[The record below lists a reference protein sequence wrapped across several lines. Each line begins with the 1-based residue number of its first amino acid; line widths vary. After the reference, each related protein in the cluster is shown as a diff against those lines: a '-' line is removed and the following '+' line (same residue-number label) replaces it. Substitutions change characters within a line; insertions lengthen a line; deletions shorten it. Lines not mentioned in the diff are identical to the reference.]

1 MKVSVI
7 GLGIIGAIW
16 SRHYEAAGLLAAAW
30 NRSPKPETP
39 RWQADLVAAAR
50 AGEVL
55 HIVVGDPPAV
65 AGVLD
70 MLSPA
75 LGPGKIVVQ
84 SSTIDPASSDRFR
97 RTVEARGARYVEAPF
112 TGSKPAAE
120 ARKTV
125 FYLGGEDSAVAAV
138 EPVLAHLSEFR
149 FRIGSNAQ
157 ASALKL
163 AMNLQI
169 AGLME
174 ALCEGL
180 TFARRSG
187 ISDDKFFEV
196 IGCNVAN
203 SGLVKLKEPKVRA
216 GDFAPQFSVKHMCKD
231 LRLAVETAGEGALPQ
246 TTLVRDRLR
255 EAERRGWADEDFSA
269 ILKLLG

>member
-1 MKVSVI
+1 MKVSVF

-16 SRHYEAAGLLAAAW
+16 ARHYEAAGLLAAAW
-30 NRSPKPETP
+30 NRSPKPETLG
-39 RWQADLVAAAR
+39 WQPDLVAAAR
-50 AGEVL
+50 AGDVL
-55 HIVVGDPPAV
+55 QVVVADPPAV

-70 MLSPA
+70 AIAPA

-84 SSTIDPASSDRFR
+84 SSTIDPKSSDRFR
-97 RTVEARGARYVEAPF
+97 ALVEGRGARYVEAPF

-125 FYLGGEDSAVAAV
+125 FYLGGDEADVAAV
-138 EPVLAHLSEFR
+138 EPLLARLSEFR
-149 FRIGSNAQ
+149 FRIGTNAQ

-174 ALCEGL
+174 ALCEGI
-180 TFARRSG
+180 TFARRAG

-216 GDFAPQFSVKHMCKD
+216 ADFAPQFSVKHMGKD
-231 LRLAVETAGEGALPQ
+231 LRLAVETAGPESLPQ
-246 TTLVRDRLR
+246 TALVRDRLR

-269 ILKLLG
+269 LLKLL